1 MSENQSSLQELQGR
15 SQLLMFRRRNFL
27 QGLASAIL
35 PFISQPQPVTPTFG
49 RCRPEFSIGDKI
61 LASWVNEFG
70 EKRLEDG
77 EVAGVCWHP
86 EKRQWE
92 YMVLWGDS
100 SFDEQLTDAKG
111 LELNYH
117 A

>member
-1 MSENQSSLQELQGR
+1 MTFLARYPHGR
-15 SQLLMFRRRNFL
+15 SQDFTFPRRNFL

-35 PFISQPQPVTPTFG
+35 PFISQPRPVTPTFG

-61 LASWVNEFG
+61 RTSWEVDGVSRSENG
-70 EKRLEDG
+70 EI
-77 EVAGVCWHP
+77 VGVCWHP
-86 EKRQWE
+86 VKQHWE
-92 YMVLWGDS
+92 YLIVWGGIF
-100 SFDEQLTDAKG
+100 FDEYLTEADG